1 MIERNNRSG
10 VVRPHR
16 SKLIAVIRLFDIL
29 IIWLTLY
36 LLLENYGYDFKYHQ
50 VLWLL
55 IAVTCFEFFAEFNL
69 LYNAPRGI
77 NLYRETQRT
86 GLTWLGVFIVFLCI
100 IQVKPNLIAGPDGTV
115 FWYWLVLAPLTLVGW
130 HLAMRLSINYMRGA
144 GENTRKVAIVGA
156 TNLGFEL
163 ESIFEREAWL
173 GYSFAGYYDDR
184 TKKEDG
190 RLQRAEQGLSGNINE
205 LIQMVNEQKIDA
217 IYITLPLKA
226 EDRIKQILSALSDTT
241 AAVYYVPDLFGF
253 DLLRAKM
260 ENLRG
265 IPIISVH
272 DTPFYGIDGFSK
284 RMFDI
289 IVSTL
294 ILVVIS
300 IPLLIIALGV
310 KITSPGPAMF
320 KQRRYGFKGEE
331 ITVWKFR
338 SMTVAEDGDK
348 VKQATK
354 NDARITE
361 FGAFLRRT
369 SLDELPQFIN
379 VLQGR
384 MSIIGPRPHAVA
396 HNEFYRGQIKGYM
409 LRHKVKPGIT
419 GLAQISGY
427 RGETETLDKMDGRI
441 RYDLEY
447 IRNWSLMLDCK
458 IFLKTIFNGFF
469 SDQAY

>member
-1 MIERNNRSG
+1 MIERSNRGG

-16 SKLIAVIRLFDIL
+16 SKLIAIIRLLDVF

-36 LLLENYGYDFKYHQ
+36 LVLENYGLNFEYHQ
-50 VLWLL
+50 LLWLL

-69 LYNAPRGI
+69 LYNVPRGT
-77 NLYRETQRT
+77 NLYREILRT
-86 GLTWLGVFIVFLCI
+86 GIAWFGVLLVFLCV
-100 IQVKPNLIAGPDGTV
+100 IQIKPSLVDGPSEAV
-115 FWYWLVLAPLTLVGW
+115 FWSWLVLAPLVLVGW
-130 HLAMRLSINYMRGA
+130 HLAMRLFINYMRGA
-144 GENTRKVAIVGA
+144 GENTRKVAIIGA

-163 ESIFEREAWL
+163 ESIFKREAWL
-173 GYSFAGYYDDR
+173 GYAFAGYYDDR
-184 TKKEDG
+184 TIKEDG
-190 RLQRAEQGLSGNINE
+190 RLQWTEQNLSGNTNE
-205 LIQMVNEQKIDA
+205 LIQMVNEQKVDA

-226 EDRIKQILSALSDTT
+226 EERIKQIIGALADTT

-265 IPIISVH
+265 IPIISIH
-272 DTPFYGIDGFSK
+272 DTPFYGIDGISK
-284 RMFDI
+284 RMFDV
-289 IVSTL
+289 IVSAL
-294 ILVVIS
+294 ILIIIG

-310 KITSPGPAMF
+310 KITSPGPVMF

-338 SMTVAEDGDK
+338 SMTVSEDGDS

-354 NDARITE
+354 NDARITD

-441 RYDLEY
+441 QYDLEY

-458 IFLKTIFNGFF
+458 IFLKTIFKGFF